1 MEAFLRDLEA
11 AAPRPRRPVAAGM
24 GGAAGADAGGGGAA
38 PAEGAIRPSP
48 FGDMMRA
55 IAQSHDE
62 LKGIAAGH
70 YSPAMRH
77 KLAMATLGRLATTLK
92 DIAAVAALFI

>member
-1 MEAFLRDLEA
+1 
-11 AAPRPRRPVAAGM
+11 M

-38 PAEGAIRPSP
+38 AAAEGSIRPSP

-55 IAQSHDE
+55 IAKSHDE